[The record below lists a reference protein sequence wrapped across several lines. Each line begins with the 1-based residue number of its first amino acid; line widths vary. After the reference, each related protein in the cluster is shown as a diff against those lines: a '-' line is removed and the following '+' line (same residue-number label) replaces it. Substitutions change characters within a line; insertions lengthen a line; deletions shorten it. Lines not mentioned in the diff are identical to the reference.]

1 MLQLILNKSD
11 RFSIEEVAQMAIEG
25 GCGWIEMSPKTVG
38 RQSVRETALAI
49 RELCEEAG
57 TIFVIQ
63 HDVDLVDELKVS
75 GVHLSSGDMKPSE
88 AREKLGPHAII
99 GVDVETPEEVI
110 LLQPADIDYVVVGP
124 YRNRFTIDDY
134 AGFVDR
140 LREKGCNTA
149 VVASGDI
156 NLGDVGLLLGAGVS
170 GIAVSE
176 AISSSPDPVK
186 ETAMFLSKANQD

>member
-11 RFSIEEVAQMAIEG
+11 RFSIEEIAQMAIEG
-25 GCGWIEMSPKTVG
+25 GCGWIEMAPEEVDS
-38 RQSVRETALAI
+38 QSVRETALAI

-75 GVHLSSGDMKPSE
+75 GVHLSKGDMKPSE

-99 GVDVETPEEVI
+99 GVDVETPEEVV

-124 YRNRFTIDDY
+124 YKKRLSAENY
-134 AGFVDR
+134 ANFVGE
-140 LREKGCNTA
+140 LRAKGCNTA

-156 NLGDVGLLLGAGVS
+156 NLDDVGQLLGAGVN
-170 GIAVSE
+170 GIAVSQ
-176 AISSSPDPVK
+176 AISSAADPMK
-186 ETAMFLSKANQD
+186 ETEQFLSKADRD